1 MIHFILALAALCLPA
16 AAAFAFI
23 RIQQSLLHR

>member
-1 MIHFILALAALCLPA
+1 MNFILAMAVVCLPA
-16 AAAFAFI
+16 VAAFAFI